1 MIINAIIQC
10 RMTSGR
16 FPGKVLAPLMGK
28 PIMDHVLEQ
37 IKKTKFYSSIILAT
51 SIDKADDPLAIYAEQ
66 IGLKVIRGSR
76 DDVIQRFAL
85 ALKHYN
91 CEAFF
96 RICGD
101 SPLLL
106 PHLFDHAVSIYQ
118 KKSYDII
125 TNVFPRTYPAGMSV
139 ELFKTDTFLNLNFF
153 FLNDDEKEHIS
164 KYYYLNSNDFK
175 IHNIECAT
183 QIQPELNLAVDE
195 IGDIKKIEK
204 WLSNN
209 KSDYKNLFPIKFT
222 K

>member
-1 MIINAIIQC
+1 MYQ
-10 RMTSGR
+10 
-16 FPGKVLAPLMGK
+16 
-28 PIMDHVLEQ
+28 
-37 IKKTKFYSSIILAT
+37 
-51 SIDKADDPLAIYAEQ
+51 Q

-85 ALKHYN
+85 TLKHYN

-96 RICGD
+96 RICAD

-139 ELFKTDTFLNLNFF
+139 ELFKTDKFLNLKNF

-164 KYYYLNSNDFK
+164 KYYYLNSNDFQ

-183 QIQPELNLAVDE
+183 QIQPELNLTVDE

-204 WLSNN
+204 WLLNN

>member
-28 PIMDHVLEQ
+28 PIIDHVLNQ

-76 DDVIQRFAL
+76 NDVMQRFAL
-85 ALKHYN
+85 ALNHYS

-106 PHLFDHAVSIYQ
+106 PHLFDHAVSVYQ

-125 TNVFPRTYPAGMSV
+125 TNVFPRTYPAVMSV
-139 ELFKTDTFLNLNFF
+139 ELFKTDTFLKVKNY

-164 KYYYLNSNDFK
+164 KYYYLNFNNFQ
-175 IHNIECAT
+175 IHNIECDS
-183 QIQPELNLAVDE
+183 QIEPKLSLAVDE
-195 IGDIKKIEK
+195 IGDLKKIEK
-204 WLSNN
+204 WLLNN
-209 KSDYKNLFPIKFT
+209 KSDYKDLFPIKFV